1 MLQYNPMIQSS
12 TTFVNSLA
20 HIMSTTPTTIFRD
33 IHIVWSPSMQHYAC
47 SYQGHDDVVAPAG
60 TSELSRME
68 MLRYV
73 MDNYT
78 EVFES
83 AKELFV
89 RSEILG
95 KRYAE
100 TGSL

>member
-1 MLQYNPMIQSS
+1 LTGASALCYNSTMLQS
-12 TTFVNSLA
+12 T
-20 HIMSTTPTTIFRD
+20 TTIFRD
-33 IHIVWSPSMQHYAC
+33 IHIVWSPSMQHYAF
-47 SYQGHDDVVAPAG
+47 SYQGHCDVVAPAG

-83 AKELFV
+83 AKELFI

-95 KRYAE
+95 NRYRE

>member
-1 MLQYNPMIQSS
+1 MLQP
-12 TTFVNSLA
+12 TTTLFMNSIS
-20 HIMSTTPTTIFRD
+20 HIMGSTPTTIFRD
-33 IHIVWSPSMQHYAC
+33 IHIVWSPSMQHYAF
-47 SYQGHDDVVAPAG
+47 SYQGHCDVVAPSG

-68 MLRYV
+68 MLQYA
-73 MDNYT
+73 MDNYS

-83 AKELFV
+83 AKELFI

>member
-1 MLQYNPMIQSS
+1 MLQS
-12 TTFVNSLA
+12 TTTFPNSIS
-20 HIMSTTPTTIFRD
+20 HIMGSTSTTIFRD

-83 AKELFV
+83 AKELFI

-95 KRYAE
+95 NRYRE